1 VPSDLPPL
9 AVRRVAIQ
17 VPHLE
22 ARVDAQKIALVCE
35 DDDLSAACTRVLRA
49 AGYDV
54 QAREHSGHAVLA
66 CLEGQVD
73 VLVADLSSG
82 EGSGPALARRMRR
95 YNPKLRAV
103 YIAREGTVCDA
114 ENVLVRPF
122 TRDDL
127 LKRLASAREAEPAGD
142 SRSYF

>member
-1 VPSDLPPL
+1 MHPL
-9 AVRRVAIQ
+9 AVRRIKIA
-17 VPHLE
+17 VPE
-22 ARVDAQKIALVCE
+22 VSVSDAAPKIALVCE
-35 DDDLSAACTRVLRA
+35 DEDLSAVCTRVLRG

-54 QAREHSGHAVLA
+54 EAREHSGHAVLA

-73 VLVADLSSG
+73 VLIADLSNG

-95 YNPKLRAV
+95 YNPNLRAI
-103 YIAREGTVCDA
+103 YIARPGTVCGA

-127 LKRLASAREAEPAGD
+127 LKQLAP
-142 SRSYF
+142 

>member
-1 VPSDLPPL
+1 MHPL
-9 AVRRVAIQ
+9 AVRRITIPVADPSPG
-17 VPHLE
+17 VAAPK
-22 ARVDAQKIALVCE
+22 VALVCE
-35 DDDLSAACTRVLRA
+35 DEDLSAACTRALQA

-54 QAREHSGHAVLA
+54 AAREHSGHAVLA

-73 VLVADLSSG
+73 VLIADLSNG

-95 YNPKLRAV
+95 YNPKLRAI
-103 YIAREGTVCDA
+103 YIARQGTVCGA

-127 LKRLASAREAEPAGD
+127 LKQLAL
-142 SRSYF
+142 